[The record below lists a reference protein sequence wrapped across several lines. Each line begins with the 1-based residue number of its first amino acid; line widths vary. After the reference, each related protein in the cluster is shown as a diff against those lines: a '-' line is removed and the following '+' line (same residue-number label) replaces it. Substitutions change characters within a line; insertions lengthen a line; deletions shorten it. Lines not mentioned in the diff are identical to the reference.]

1 MLKGYKTNNMTSF
14 NIQYSNFKNSFK
26 IRKTKIG
33 ARDLPRAYLQI
44 KTPAEVCQKQ
54 ARPVLGSEQMNRSGW
69 PLWATEPRPLPRRSA
84 KAAPC
89 GSQGQFRYVVRT
101 SLGYF
106 SNVFILD

>member
-54 ARPVLGSEQMNRSGW
+54 ARPVLGSEQMNRSWW
-69 PLWATEPRPLPRRSA
+69 PLWATEPRPLPRRS
-84 KAAPC
+84 
-89 GSQGQFRYVVRT
+89 QIT
-101 SLGYF
+101 
-106 SNVFILD
+106 NDILSTASYPNICKHFLRKQLLN